1 MPPCASSTI
10 MTPSSPT
17 QADQV
22 GRSST
27 TMSSAANNMN
37 NNNSQQKY
45 HALIIDSGAIIKQT
59 SLSSFT
65 SNTSTSNNLL
75 NAAKHYYTVPAVLT
89 EIRDTKSRQ
98 HLQNFQQMLKSIH
111 NTELITR
118 SPSKEGIE
126 YIINFSKKTGDYNQ
140 LSNVDIQVLALLY
153 DVEVECANLY
163 NSEGSVNYEGRL
175 NHIRSEPKRVLGVSV
190 KALNG
195 DGKREI
201 KKIDKSNSVSGGGSV
216 VDSSSSVTSS
226 SVVSNTA
233 FFSGNGIIDASNVD
247 FEDDDDE
254 EDDNGEDRV
263 IVDTLHD
270 PEDRQD
276 ITSIH
281 TDTGSSSQAPKKNT
295 WATLVNPTKAS
306 NGPLVDYTIGNVS
319 ATSSNVKNENNT
331 VEEESAAVNLE
342 DIKAKDTTVIEAGQ
356 FDDASSSSEDE
367 DDTFSTSNEEEDEG
381 ILDALNIANA
391 TSTDEISDEECDV
404 FILDPH
410 EVVYLKKLKEQ
421 KKKDATLSQD
431 EQGNKEE
438 DGVESEFP
446 SLSVAANVPYEGC
459 SDDEEPIEFDAPP
472 KSTADQA
479 AWEASEE
486 ERKKKALQPMV
497 NGRIVKSE
505 KAQGVRN
512 PFRKYGNVVSE
523 KGAAVAMKQQQK
535 IEEEKEEVPDLV
547 PVDEDDTKEDST
559 APPSSNGNSQAY
571 TSRISGAANA
581 ALASSSNADGH
592 PTSEMTADDD
602 DGEGWVTCTRDIQTM
617 KATGSLHLD
626 NNRHFKNNKRGTK
639 NKNAGPPISQRAACA
654 TTDFAMQNVILQMNL
669 ELLSVDGVRVRRLKT
684 WVTRCGACFTIY
696 GNDHG
701 NKSSGGGNSGR
712 LFCDK
717 CGSNTLQRI
726 AASVDRDTGRL
737 KLHMKKNYQYN
748 TRGTKFSLPK
758 AGKGNKYEG
767 DILLAEDQLLYGAWN
782 QKVRKGKSKSSGQS
796 IFGSDLASDMGCI
809 TDLTK
814 RDDIRVGF
822 GRRNPNSTKF
832 GRERRGKKKKGTK
845 DKACGLRRY

>member
-1 MPPCASSTI
+1 MPPCASSTT
-10 MTPSSPT
+10 MTSSSSPT
-17 QADQV
+17 QAQA
-22 GRSST
+22 GLSST
-27 TMSSAANNMN
+27 TMSSIAANNM

-59 SLSSFT
+59 SLSSF
-65 SNTSTSNNLL
+65 STTNSSSSNLL
-75 NAAKHYYTVPAVLT
+75 NAAKYYYTVPAVFT

-98 HLQNFQQMLKSIH
+98 HLSNFQQMLKSIH
-111 NTELITR
+111 NSELITR
-118 SPSKEGIE
+118 SPTKVGIE

-140 LSNVDIQVLALLY
+140 LSNVDIQILALLY
-153 DVEVECANLY
+153 DVEVECATLY
-163 NSEGSVNYEGRL
+163 NSVGSVGYDGRL
-175 NHIRSEPKRVLGVSV
+175 NHIRREPKRVLGISV

-201 KKIDKSNSVSGGGSV
+201 KKIDKTSVSGGSV
-216 VDSSSSVTSS
+216 ADSSGSVTSS

-247 FEDDDDE
+247 FEDDDDD
-254 EDDNGEDRV
+254 EDDDEEDRV
-263 IVDTLHD
+263 IVDTLHE

-276 ITSIH
+276 TTSIH
-281 TDTGSSSQAPKKNT
+281 TDTGSSQAPKKNS

-306 NGPLVDYTIGNVS
+306 SGPLVDYTIGNVS
-319 ATSSNVKNENNT
+319 ATSSNVKNEFNT
-331 VEEESAAVNLE
+331 VEESAAAVNLE
-342 DIKAKDTTVIEAGQ
+342 DIKIKDTAVIEAGQ
-356 FDDASSSSEDE
+356 FDDASSSEDEDE

-421 KKKDATLSQD
+421 KKKDATVSQD
-431 EQGNKEE
+431 DKEE
-438 DGVESEFP
+438 DGLESEFP

-459 SDDEEPIEFDAPP
+459 SDDEEPIEFDTPP
-472 KSTADQA
+472 KSAADQA

-523 KGAAVAMKQQQK
+523 QGAAVAMKQQKK
-535 IEEEKEEVPDLV
+535 IEEEKEEVPELV
-547 PVDEDDTKEDST
+547 PVDEDDAKDDS
-559 APPSSNGNSQAY
+559 APPSSNSRAY

-581 ALASSSNADGH
+581 ALASPSNADGH

-617 KATGSLHLD
+617 KATGSLHLE
-626 NNRHFKNNKRGTK
+626 NNRHSKNNKRSAK

-782 QKVRKGKSKSSGQS
+782 QKVRKGKNKSSGQS

>member
-1 MPPCASSTI
+1 MPPCASITAMASESST
-10 MTPSSPT
+10 T
-17 QADQV
+17 QADQA
-22 GRSST
+22 GPSST
-27 TMSSAANNMN
+27 TMSAANANNNM

-59 SLSSFT
+59 SLSSFST
-65 SNTSTSNNLL
+65 TSTSNNLL

-98 HLQNFQQMLKSIH
+98 HLTNFTQMLKSIH

-118 SPSKEGIE
+118 TPTKQGIE

-163 NSEGSVNYEGRL
+163 NTDGSVGYDGRL
-175 NHIRSEPKRVLGVSV
+175 NHIRREPKRVLGISV

-201 KKIDKSNSVSGGGSV
+201 KKIDKSSVSVGGSSV
-216 VDSSSSVTSS
+216 ADSSGSVTSS

-233 FFSGNGIIDASNVD
+233 FFSGNANDIIDASNVD
-247 FEDDDDE
+247 FEDDD
-254 EDDNGEDRV
+254 EDDGEDRV
-263 IVDTLHD
+263 IVDTLHE

-276 ITSIH
+276 
-281 TDTGSSSQAPKKNT
+281 TDAGSSQAPKKNT

-331 VEEESAAVNLE
+331 VEESAAALNLE
-342 DIKAKDTTVIEAGQ
+342 DIKAKDTAVIEAGQ
-356 FDDASSSSEDE
+356 FDDASSSSEE
-367 DDTFSTSNEEEDEG
+367 DDTFSTNEEEDEG

-391 TSTDEISDEECDV
+391 ASTDEISDEECDV

-421 KKKDATLSQD
+421 KKKKAVSQD
-431 EQGNKEE
+431 DKEE
-438 DGVESEFP
+438 DGLESEFP

-459 SDDEEPIEFDAPP
+459 SDDEEPIEFAPP

-497 NGRIVKSE
+497 NGRVVKSE

-512 PFRKYGNVVSE
+512 PFRKYGNVVSGQ
-523 KGAAVAMKQQQK
+523 GAAVAMKQQKK

-547 PVDEDDTKEDST
+547 PVDEDQTKEDT
-559 APPSSNGNSQAY
+559 APLSSSSDGNSQAY

-626 NNRHFKNNKRGTK
+626 NNRHSKNNKHNAK

-701 NKSSGGGNSGR
+701 NKSNGNSGR

-767 DILLAEDQLLYGAWN
+767 DLLLAEDQLLYGAWN
-782 QKVRKGKSKSSGQS
+782 QKVRKGKNKSSGQS